1 MTEKI
6 NTPLTPKVQ
15 AEVKEEK
22 FIPMMEDRAG
32 GMKAEDILAQYV
44 PEEEFQFKGSGKT
57 PYQNFLEK
65 YMFEKKDKGWIYKD
79 PKDLAIMGTV
89 LATKMIEGKQILY
102 KVKITSAT
110 DYQTFLRQAEANDK
124 KLRETTFF
132 GPGSYNFDPFANDS
146 DTGTGTIAIANGDV
160 EYTPIMGGP
169 FCFTGDTEIK
179 LLNGKSITIKELAN
193 NYKDKTFWVYSI
205 DGNGEIKPGLAHS
218 PRKTGNKTEVI
229 QVELDNG
236 EKIKCT
242 SNHLF
247 MMRDGTYRKAIELKE
262 NDSLMPLYT
271 KISNKGLEG
280 YELVF
285 NPAKNKYQYTHMVVV
300 GKVSKGYIRHHKD
313 FNKRNNEPDNF
324 EIMKRLDH
332 QIYHMNNCSWWNDLE
347 KKRLVSKKISKKLK
361 GNHNAKNRSEE
372 MTKRFAKGWQV
383 WNKGKKNWMSDEQKE
398 KVRNSQERKEAIAK
412 SNSERIWTSAM
423 RLKTAESVRQLHNNP
438 EYKAKTIEALNRGRE
453 TRWDKKLIINHKVK
467 SVSFYGYEDVYDF
480 TVEKYH
486 NFGLSS
492 GVFVHN
498 SKQLYLFDYLSMH
511 AKAFEMWNHNPV
523 AHQIIKITTYF
534 VLGRGFKVKFKN
546 AKAQTHFDKF
556 CEKNDFYNR
565 IKVWC
570 DQESRDGELMVRIYK
585 DPMGE
590 TGDVLVRAIDPS
602 TIWEIVTDPEDIEK
616 VYYYHQQYQT
626 MYQVFYAQNMINLP
640 SIEYVIHQIPPNEVL
655 HYKLN
660 CNSNEKRG
668 RSDLFPVM
676 TWLKRLKDF
685 YTARVI
691 RAIMQSCVVWKNV
704 VKGDAA
710 DINALKAQYGI
721 TPPKAGTVHWEN
733 ESSTLSSMTVDIKA
747 ADAKDDGDA
756 LLNLISVGVG
766 IPKEYLGLGDR
777 STRATALVASE
788 PGAKK
793 FQDRQEHYKKII
805 TDVATI
811 VTKEG
816 MKANVIPST
825 EKIMPDNVIKKI
837 IHATKSGDYM
847 TAIKLLWSTVTGGE
861 VIGIDSTFEVIMP
874 EIILEDRSQKIKDL
888 TMMQVNEWISK
899 ETAAVIAAK
908 EMHIETYDYPE
919 EKVKI
924 DKDTAQGNP
933 YGQYEPMMSPAG
945 GGVKYKAL
953 DNPKDQTGAPAGG
966 LSGNERNQ
974 IKKDNKQAEAAIKE
988 SAAAKLPDS
997 EFDPAQLTNGTKI
1010 EMEHTDDP
1018 EVAKAIAKDHLAEY
1032 PDYYIELAKMEKKL
1046 KDKEKK

>member
-169 FCFTGDTEIK
+169 F
-179 LLNGKSITIKELAN
+179 
-193 NYKDKTFWVYSI
+193 
-205 DGNGEIKPGLAHS
+205 
-218 PRKTGNKTEVI
+218 
-229 QVELDNG
+229 
-236 EKIKCT
+236 
-242 SNHLF
+242 
-247 MMRDGTYRKAIELKE
+247 
-262 NDSLMPLYT
+262 
-271 KISNKGLEG
+271 
-280 YELVF
+280 
-285 NPAKNKYQYTHMVVV
+285 
-300 GKVSKGYIRHHKD
+300 
-313 FNKRNNEPDNF
+313 
-324 EIMKRLDH
+324 
-332 QIYHMNNCSWWNDLE
+332 
-347 KKRLVSKKISKKLK
+347 
-361 GNHNAKNRSEE
+361 
-372 MTKRFAKGWQV
+372 
-383 WNKGKKNWMSDEQKE
+383 
-398 KVRNSQERKEAIAK
+398 
-412 SNSERIWTSAM
+412 
-423 RLKTAESVRQLHNNP
+423 
-438 EYKAKTIEALNRGRE
+438 
-453 TRWDKKLIINHKVK
+453 
-467 SVSFYGYEDVYDF
+467 
-480 TVEKYH
+480 
-486 NFGLSS
+486 
-492 GVFVHN
+492 
-498 SKQLYLFDYLSMH
+498 SKQLCLFDYLSMH

-546 AKAQTHFDKF
+546 AKAQEHFDKF

-691 RAIMQSCVVWKNV
+691 RAIMQSCVVWKNI
-704 VKGDAA
+704 VKGDAS
-710 DINALKAQYGI
+710 DINALKAQYGT

-847 TAIKLLWSTVTGGE
+847 TAIKLLWSTINGGE

-924 DKDTAQGNP
+924 DKDTDQGNP

-945 GGVKYKAL
+945 GGVKYKPL
-953 DNPKDQTGAPAGG
+953 DKQGDQTGSPAGG

-1010 EMEHTDDP
+1010 EMEHTSDP
-1018 EVAKAIAKDHLAEY
+1018 EAAKAIAKDHLAEH